1 MLECLEPFGS
11 LLVQSTELLEKNAP
25 SSSYLDGAKV
35 NQNKSLKFMLHD
47 IDSAAPSIQYIEPLT
62 KNEVDATKQNT
73 QQASILCTTKPS
85 TGILLGYPDPNV
97 ADAGGV
103 TGLILSLAVLIRSMA
118 LLIQVLAPIVRKSGK

>member
-1 MLECLEPFGS
+1 
-11 LLVQSTELLEKNAP
+11 
-25 SSSYLDGAKV
+25 
-35 NQNKSLKFMLHD
+35 MLHD

-62 KNEVDATKQNT
+62 KNEVDATKHNT

-85 TGILLGYPDPNV
+85 TPILPGYPDPNV

-118 LLIQVLAPIVRKSGK
+118 LLIQVLAPIVGKSGK

>member
-11 LLVQSTELLEKNAP
+11 LLVHSTELLEKNAP

-85 TGILLGYPDPNV
+85 TGILPGYPDPNV

>member
-1 MLECLEPFGS
+1 MPKDSWRSRWPADAGGAWLSCGS
-11 LLVQSTELLEKNAP
+11 VFAQCTDPVKKNAP
-25 SSSYLDGAKV
+25 PSSYLDGAKL

-85 TGILLGYPDPNV
+85 TGILPGYPDPNV

-103 TGLILSLAVLIRSMA
+103 TGLILSLAVLIRS
-118 LLIQVLAPIVRKSGK
+118 IGT

>member
-1 MLECLEPFGS
+1 MALVGS
-11 LLVQSTELLEKNAP
+11 VLAQCPAPVKKNAP
-25 SSSYLDGAKV
+25 PSSYLDGAKV

-85 TGILLGYPDPNV
+85 TGILPGYSDPNV